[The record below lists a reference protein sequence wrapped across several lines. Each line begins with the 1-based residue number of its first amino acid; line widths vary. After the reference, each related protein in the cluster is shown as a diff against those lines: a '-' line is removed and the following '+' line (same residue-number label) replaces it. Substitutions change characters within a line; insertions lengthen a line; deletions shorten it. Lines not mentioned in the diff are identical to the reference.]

1 MSATDAAARGR
12 AFFSQRAW
20 SDAYAQLAHADS
32 RAPLDPGDLEQ
43 LASAAYL
50 IGHDAE
56 SVDVLARAQHEW
68 AHRGQPEDAA
78 RCAFWAAFILLNKG
92 QRAPAG
98 GWLARARRLLDENQ
112 RDSVI
117 AGYLLLP
124 VALQQI
130 AEGKVV
136 DACGTFAEAAR
147 IGLRFRETD
156 LVTLAR
162 MGQGRTLIAQA
173 RVPEGIAL
181 MDEVMVTVTTGE
193 ASPIIVGTVYCSV
206 IEVCHDIYDLRRA
219 HEWTDALSQ
228 WCAAQPDLVPYRGH
242 CLVRRAEIMQLHG
255 AWSDALD
262 EAQRA
267 CELLS
272 QTPHPAASAAFY
284 QQAELHRLRGERRD
298 AEVAYKEASQLGRMP
313 RPGLALLRLADG
325 HVEAAAQ
332 AIRRM
337 LDETPA
343 RHRPRVLPAYIEI
356 MLAARDVD
364 AARTASDEL
373 SRLAASNGSPFLR
386 ATAVHAEG
394 AVRLA
399 GGDARGALAFLREAS
414 AIWCDLEAPYER
426 ARAGV
431 LIGLACR
438 ALGDHDTAAMQLD
451 AARHIFLRLGASPDV
466 SRVDALSQRST
477 PVGAGTLT
485 AREIGVLRLLATGK
499 TNRAIAEVL
508 GISEKTVA
516 RHVSNIFTKL
526 DLSSRAEAAAYAFRH
541 GLMTTTT

>member
-1 MSATDAAARGR
+1 
-12 AFFSQRAW
+12 
-20 SDAYAQLAHADS
+20 
-32 RAPLDPGDLEQ
+32 
-43 LASAAYL
+43 
-50 IGHDAE
+50 
-56 SVDVLARAQHEW
+56 
-68 AHRGQPEDAA
+68 
-78 RCAFWAAFILLNKG
+78 
-92 QRAPAG
+92 
-98 GWLARARRLLDENQ
+98 
-112 RDSVI
+112 
-117 AGYLLLP
+117 
-124 VALQQI
+124 
-130 AEGKVV
+130 
-136 DACGTFAEAAR
+136 
-147 IGLRFRETD
+147 
-156 LVTLAR
+156 
-162 MGQGRTLIAQA
+162 
-173 RVPEGIAL
+173 
-181 MDEVMVTVTTGE
+181 
-193 ASPIIVGTVYCSV
+193 
-206 IEVCHDIYDLRRA
+206 
-219 HEWTDALSQ
+219 
-228 WCAAQPDLVPYRGH
+228 
-242 CLVRRAEIMQLHG
+242 
-255 AWSDALD
+255 
-262 EAQRA
+262 
-267 CELLS
+267 
-272 QTPHPAASAAFY
+272 
-284 QQAELHRLRGERRD
+284 
-298 AEVAYKEASQLGRMP
+298 
-313 RPGLALLRLADG
+313 
-325 HVEAAAQ
+325 
-332 AIRRM
+332 
-337 LDETPA
+337 
-343 RHRPRVLPAYIEI
+343 